1 MPLHFYLPMT
11 LRFELGALIA
21 VAGLVA
27 SLFLLV
33 LLSPLDTETSSPKAS
48 LRLAVS
54 QTVPEKTVPNT
65 TEAALADAMSAPGEI
80 VAKAAKA
87 VADFVAGVTARIV
100 PPKPKMAG
108 IDTLTGAFS
117 VNAQEDHFKA
127 HLLKSQ
133 DSLPETFNKLGYDL
147 NRVGAGEAEVPR
159 LFLAR
164 LPGSLGKIREAP
176 VRKSIFFKTVLPLV
190 LQANEEILGDRRRLW
205 NIHYQRSLGQKTGP
219 ADRLWLVMM
228 KERYGV
234 KKGGIETLLKR
245 VDVIPP
251 SLALAQA
258 AEESGWGTSRFVI
271 EGNAVFGQ
279 WTFSDTRSLVPG
291 KRDND
296 KRHKIKTFPRL
307 IDSVR
312 AYIRNLNTHAA
323 YRKMRQVRH
332 SLRMMGAPL
341 EGLMLAETIK
351 HYSQRG
357 EKYVDTIKNLIESN
371 KLHRLD
377 DARLREASLAPRSF
391 I

>member
-1 MPLHFYLPMT
+1 MILK
-11 LRFELGALIA
+11 FERGALIA
-21 VAGLVA
+21 VAGLIA
-27 SLFLLV
+27 GLFLLV
-33 LLSPLDTETSSPKAS
+33 LLSPLDRETSSPKAS

-54 QTVPEKTVPNT
+54 QPVPEKTVPNT
-65 TEAALADAMSAPGEI
+65 ADAVPASGGI

-87 VADFVAGVTARIV
+87 VADFVAEVTAQIV

-117 VNAQEDHFKA
+117 TNAQEGRLKA
-127 HLLKSQ
+127 QPLKSEG
-133 DSLPETFNKLGYDL
+133 SLSETFNKLGYDL

-164 LPGSLGKIREAP
+164 LPGSLGKIREAQ

-190 LQANEEILGDRRRLW
+190 LQANEEILRDRRRLW
-205 NIHYQRSLGQKTGP
+205 NIHYQQSLGQKTGA
-219 ADRLWLVMM
+219 ADRLWLEMM

-279 WTFSDTRSLVPG
+279 WTFSDTKSLVPNG
-291 KRDND
+291 RDKD
-296 KRHKIKTFPRL
+296 KLHKIKAFPRL

-312 AYIRNLNTHAA
+312 SYIYNLNTHAA
-323 YRKMRQVRH
+323 YRQMRQVRH
-332 SLRMMGAPL
+332 SLRIMGAPL
-341 EGLMLAETIK
+341 EGLMLAENIER
-351 HYSQRG
+351 YSQRG
-357 EKYVDTIKNLIESN
+357 EEYVDTIKTLIESN